1 MSRPPAMPSSNSIE
15 KLQIL
20 RTHSLASVV
29 YQEIERMIVEGELQG
44 GDRINE
50 KVLAEQQGVS
60 RGPIREAC
68 RRLEEAGLVEIKIN
82 RGVFVRK
89 LAFDD
94 VLEIY
99 EIRAALFGFA
109 GRIVAQVVTTA
120 QIDELDALAGKMRAF
135 VDAGDVESYY
145 PLNLEFHALLMT
157 FTGNKRLARL
167 YESMNKE
174 LHLYR
179 RRTLVVG
186 SNLHASLEEHEEIV
200 EALRSGN
207 PTRISKAMRI
217 HSLGGRNR
225 LLRTTPREASPR
237 FLDTW
242 DDDDE

>member
-1 MSRPPAMPSSNSIE
+1 MPESDTLE
-15 KLQIL
+15 KLHIL
-20 RTHSLASVV
+20 RTQSLASVV
-29 YQEIERMIVEGELQG
+29 YQEIERMIVSGEMQG

-50 KVLAEQQGVS
+50 KALAEQQGVS

-68 RRLEEAGLVEIKIN
+68 RRLEEAGLVEIKPN
-82 RGVFVRK
+82 RGAFVRK

-109 GRIVAQVVTTA
+109 GRIVAQVMTA
-120 QIDELDALAGKMRAF
+120 PQIDQLDALLTKMHAF
-135 VDAGDVESYY
+135 AESGDVESYY

-167 YESMNKE
+167 YEAMNKE

-186 SNLHASLEEHEEIV
+186 TNLKASYDEHREIV

-217 HSLGGRNR
+217 HSMGGRNR
-225 LLRTTPREASPR
+225 LLRSTPEATPRYID
-237 FLDTW
+237 LW
-242 DDDDE
+242 DDDE

>member
-1 MSRPPAMPSSNSIE
+1 MSKSAPMSETDTSE

-50 KVLAEQQGVS
+50 KVLAEQRGVS

-89 LAFDD
+89 LGFED

-109 GRIVAQVVTTA
+109 GRILA
-120 QIDELDALAGKMRAF
+120 QIMTEAQIGQLDAVLAKMRAF
-135 VDAGDVESYY
+135 ADAGDVESYY
-145 PLNLEFHALLMT
+145 PLNLEFHSLLME

-167 YESMNKE
+167 YENLNKE

-179 RRTLVVG
+179 RQTLVIG
-186 SNLHASLEEHEEIV
+186 SNLASSYEEHKAIV
-200 EALRSGN
+200 DALRSAN
-207 PTRISKAMRI
+207 PARIAREMRI

-225 LLRTTPREASPR
+225 LLRSIPREASPR
-237 FLDTW
+237 YQDLW
-242 DDDDE
+242 HDDDE